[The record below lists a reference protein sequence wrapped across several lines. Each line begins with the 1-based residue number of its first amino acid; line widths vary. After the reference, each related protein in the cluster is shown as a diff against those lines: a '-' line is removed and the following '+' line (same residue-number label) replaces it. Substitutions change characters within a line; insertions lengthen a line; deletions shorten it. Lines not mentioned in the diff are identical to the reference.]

1 MLLIGVQAHMSE
13 LVLGVLV
20 GLLSAAFFAIQNVLI
35 KGQTEG
41 VGALISN
48 SVKMWV
54 SLLLMVSLVIVPWRS
69 HEFLL
74 PLSALFPLAI
84 SILLGG
90 AFGDAAYL
98 ISQERIGVSRAFPIA
113 NTFPIITYLFALLFL
128 DEVLRISTVS
138 GIILTI
144 GGIILISR
152 ELVTEDLVE
161 QPKSYGWKGLALAL
175 MSSIMFAF
183 ATIFMEIGVTSI
195 DPIDANLFRMMI
207 GSMAMVPIF
216 SISYR
221 TRIKPLSKK
230 AVQVVAIA
238 GFFGMG
244 FASLLY
250 VFSIKLVGATVGAVI
265 GSTSPLFALPISILY
280 LKERI
285 TWWGVLGTI
294 ATILGIWLVV
304 VGV

>member
-1 MLLIGVQAHMSE
+1 MSE

-128 DEVLRISTVS
+128 DEVLRISTVL

-144 GGIILISR
+144 GGIILISK
-152 ELVTEDLVE
+152 ELATEDIVE
-161 QPKSYGWKGLALAL
+161 QPKSHGWKGLILAL
-175 MSSIMFAF
+175 MSSTMFAF
-183 ATIFMEIGVTSI
+183 ATIFMEIGV
-195 DPIDANLFRMMI
+195 
-207 GSMAMVPIF
+207 
-216 SISYR
+216 
-221 TRIKPLSKK
+221 
-230 AVQVVAIA
+230 
-238 GFFGMG
+238 
-244 FASLLY
+244 
-250 VFSIKLVGATVGAVI
+250 
-265 GSTSPLFALPISILY
+265 
-280 LKERI
+280 
-285 TWWGVLGTI
+285 
-294 ATILGIWLVV
+294 
-304 VGV
+304 